1 MQANAS
7 NPFSLRCTQCVPM
20 CSFYLLTLVFVSWAV
35 VLKYICHG
43 TDKNPIINKLRMA
56 VNKRVCQ
63 SVQCEQT
70 RAYPLHQCVRVNSS
84 QGGIIR
90 LESRHL
96 TNTVLC
102 GYRVQVVEVKQYKI
116 LLTNNGEQPVTIT
129 KYILK
134 QQESLVLKHPAPVVR
149 FTKMC

>member
-1 MQANAS
+1 
-7 NPFSLRCTQCVPM
+7 
-20 CSFYLLTLVFVSWAV
+20 
-35 VLKYICHG
+35 
-43 TDKNPIINKLRMA
+43 MA